1 MLPDFAC
8 YGDVAVARVHF
19 DCLAFPA
26 CGEAF
31 SFGGGAPDVQP
42 VAAGGDFYIVAGV
55 EFGDFCGGAC
65 ECPVCLDAVV

>member
-31 SFGGGAPDVQP
+31 SFGGGAPDVQ
-42 VAAGGDFYIVAGV
+42 ASS
-55 EFGDFCGGAC
+55 
-65 ECPVCLDAVV
+65 